1 VQPGFELAEIQMPLR
16 AAQPIMDALIGR
28 AAYLEVDAPTR
39 GVEFNLGHLPRRHQT
54 QRAREQRL
62 NANAHAI
69 LDLINSIP
77 PGGHVDKPLTRL
89 AHMPTGPDYH

>member
-1 VQPGFELAEIQMPLR
+1 
-16 AAQPIMDALIGR
+16 MDALVGRAAVRAGKQLGR

-77 PGGHVDKPLTRL
+77 PHGHVDKPLTRL
-89 AHMPTGPDYH
+89 AHMPTGPDYHQLL